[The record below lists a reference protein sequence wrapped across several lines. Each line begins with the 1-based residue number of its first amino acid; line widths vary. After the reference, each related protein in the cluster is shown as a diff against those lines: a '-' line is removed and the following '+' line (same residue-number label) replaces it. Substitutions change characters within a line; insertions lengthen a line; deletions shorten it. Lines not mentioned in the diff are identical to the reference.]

1 MSQCYPVII
10 YQGIS
15 APGYGKEVV
24 DGINAVDKR
33 YIYQFMSNVQLPGS
47 NIFDSQMQMLTGNQ
61 APQPPPQVQEIQEP
75 STNGASK

>member
-47 NIFDSQMQMLTGNQ
+47 NTFYSQMQMHTINQ
-61 APQPPPQVQEIQEP
+61 NDNV
-75 STNGASK
+75 S